1 MRRLLNHTLLITM
14 LLPVMAK
21 AQNGDAP
28 LSLSLKEAMDL
39 AVKNNVQAKN
49 ARLDR
54 ENQKAVNAEV
64 TGIALPQISAKGEYN
79 DYLNPVQSFVPAE
92 FVGGAPGT
100 FIAVPFTPKYSATA
114 SATASQ
120 ILFDG
125 GVMVALQARKALL
138 KLYDQQT
145 QLTEEEV
152 RYNVQK
158 AYYAIVVAEKQFET
172 LKETASVIRNL
183 GKETNAMY
191 ENGLVEKLDADRAQV
206 SINNIVSDS
215 IKVAKIISLTK
226 QMLKYQLGLDMN
238 MTIELT
244 DRDVENEIADSKNL
258 LLQESTYGDR
268 TEFMLLQSQLNLYQ
282 YDLKRHRLSALPT
295 VAAFGSAAYTYQT
308 NTFDDLLDKQYIFY
322 SLIGLQVNVPIFDGW
337 QRRSRVKQAKISVQ
351 KTRNSIDDLKRG
363 IDLQVTQGKTTLKN
377 AIYTLENENRNYSL
391 SKEVLDVVR
400 KKYDA
405 GLATS
410 FEVSQAQG
418 DMLVAQTNFFN
429 AMLEVINAEA
439 DLQKAMGTFK

>member
-1 MRRLLNHTLLITM
+1 MRRILHYSVIITLLV
-14 LLPVMAK
+14 PMAAT
-21 AQNGDAP
+21 AQNNDAP
-28 LSLSLKEAMDL
+28 LQLSLKEAMNL

-49 ARLDR
+49 ARLDI
-54 ENQKAVNAEV
+54 ENQKAINAEV

-92 FVGGAPGT
+92 FVGGPSGT

-120 ILFDG
+120 VLFDG
-125 GVMVALQARKALL
+125 SVMVALQARKALL
-138 KLYDQQT
+138 KLYSQQA
-145 QLTEEEV
+145 QLTEEQV

-158 AYYAIVVAEKQFET
+158 AYYAIVVSEKQFET
-172 LKETASVIRNL
+172 LKETTALLRKL
-183 GKETNAMY
+183 GNETKAMY

-206 SINNIVSDS
+206 TINNMVSDS
-215 IKVAKIISLTK
+215 VKVANIISVTK
-226 QMLKYQLGLDMN
+226 QMLKYQLGLDMDIR
-238 MTIELT
+238 IELS
-244 DRDVENEIADSKNL
+244 DKDVQAEIKDSKDL
-258 LLQESTYGDR
+258 LLTESSYNDR
-268 TEFMLLQSQLNLYQ
+268 TEFMLLKSQLNLNQ
-282 YDLKRHRLSALPT
+282 YDLKRHRLSGLPSL
-295 VAAFGSAAYTYQT
+295 AAFGSAAYTYQT

-322 SLIGLQVNVPIFDGW
+322 SLIGLQLNVPIFDGW
-337 QRRSRVKQAKISVQ
+337 QRRSRVKQAKISLQ
-351 KTRNSIDDLKRG
+351 KTQNSLDDLKRG

-377 AIYTLENENRNYSL
+377 AIYTLENEYRNYSL

-418 DMLVAQTNFFN
+418 DMLGAQTNYFN

-439 DLQKAMGTFK
+439 DLQKAMGNFK

>member
-1 MRRLLNHTLLITM
+1 MRRLLNHTLVITLLI
-14 LLPVMAK
+14 PAIAN

-28 LSLSLKEAMDL
+28 LAISLNEAMDL

-54 ENQKAVNAEV
+54 ENQKAINAEV
-64 TGIALPQISAKGEYN
+64 TGIAFPQISAKGEYN

-92 FVGGAPGT
+92 FVGGPSGT
-100 FIAVPFTPKYSATA
+100 FIAVPFTPKHSATA

-120 ILFDG
+120 VLFDG
-125 GVMVALQARKALL
+125 SVMVALQARKALL
-138 KLYDQQT
+138 KLYDQQA
-145 QLTEEEV
+145 QLTEEEI

-158 AYYAIVVAEKQFET
+158 AYFAIVVAEKQFQT
-172 LKETASVIRNL
+172 LKETAGVIRNL
-183 GKETNAMY
+183 GKETKAMY

-215 IKVAKIISLTK
+215 IQVAKLISVTK
-226 QMLKYQLGLDMN
+226 QMLKYQLGLDMDIS
-238 MTIELT
+238 IELT
-244 DRDVENEIADSKNL
+244 DKNVQDEIDGSKNL
-258 LLQESTYGDR
+258 LLADNSYNNR
-268 TEFMLLQSQLNLYQ
+268 TEFMLLQSQLNLNQ
-282 YDLKRHRLSALPT
+282 YDLKRHRLSGLPSLG
-295 VAAFGSAAYTYQT
+295 AFGTAAYTYQT

-322 SLIGLQVNVPIFDGW
+322 SLVGLQLNIPIFDGW
-337 QRRSRVKQAKISVQ
+337 QRRSRVKQAKISIQ
-351 KTRNSIDDLKRG
+351 KTKNSIDDLKRG

-418 DMLVAQTNFFN
+418 DMLSAQTNYFN

-439 DLQKAMGTFK
+439 DLLKAMGNFK